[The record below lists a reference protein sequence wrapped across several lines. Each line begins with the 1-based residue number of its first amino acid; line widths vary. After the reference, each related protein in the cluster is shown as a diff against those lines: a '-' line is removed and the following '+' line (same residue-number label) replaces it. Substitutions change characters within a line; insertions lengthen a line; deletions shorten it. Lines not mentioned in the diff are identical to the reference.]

1 MPSNEEREIKKTD
14 TAKYVGGHPDYP
26 SSVEGTLTITKDE
39 LVFLSEKVKIS
50 VPMEKVSES
59 LVISKAE
66 LGKFLDSSAVSHLIE
81 DKKFLSVSYDEE
93 AGTRRT
99 LILEVADP
107 EGWAKT
113 ITGYAYSEYLEE

>member
-1 MPSNEEREIKKTD
+1 
-14 TAKYVGGHPDYP
+14 
-26 SSVEGTLTITKDE
+26 
-39 LVFLSEKVKIS
+39 
-50 VPMEKVSES
+50 
-59 LVISKAE
+59 VISKAE